1 MAYNNND
8 VYYND
13 WGFECD
19 SNGTVLRTRYN
30 MELEAELR
38 EEEEAAA
45 YAPPR
50 RGGGLSRR
58 APTAQQNRG
67 RHNNY
72 DDDDYADGIQ
82 TVYGGRNQQ
91 QPSRHESSTVSR
103 RNAGQPAKK
112 TVSRFDLDDD
122 EPVRKSG
129 AGKATN
135 RYDDEFV
142 DEKPKKIKGTQ
153 KSLNEEVPHFE
164 FVKPVDGKY
173 HDILLPAGLGQK
185 KIYLPATLLDD
196 DKYVVYYKR
205 EIFEK
210 GKKMNDVDDLASTAF
225 GEDMFKNV
233 NFAPLALD
241 VGAIIN
247 LNINKD
253 DVVTIDRSTDIIDQL
268 LMLINSTTTVALKR
282 EDEIYCSEAFIAS
295 RYFNDTG
302 KNLLLDLVSDES
314 FRFANMPDIMK
325 RLEAI
330 YDRYAKNKNTLN
342 GISKIDKEMTASFNS
357 YVAAYSATDKFYVNS
372 LMKYGA
378 EFYKAVST
386 SPEILDNDLRKN
398 IINGMGAFF
407 GTFISS
413 INQYIKDL
421 NNHSEQELV
430 YPSRELIVISENS
443 NISLEVT
450 EIEGKEN
457 KNLFYEI
464 DRVYTPYMH
473 DMLTR
478 LDKEKTLH
486 SFNRV
491 VFYNYKNIYTIIKC
505 GEGKFTLSNFE
516 KRN

>member
-19 SNGTVLRTRYN
+19 ASGTVLRTRYN

-45 YAPPR
+45 YAPSR

-58 APTAQQNRG
+58 APTVQQNRG

-91 QPSRHESSTVSR
+91 QSSRHEGSAVSR
-103 RNAGQPAKK
+103 RNAGQPARK
-112 TVSRFDLDDD
+112 TASRFDLDDD

-135 RYDDEFV
+135 RYDDEF
-142 DEKPKKIKGTQ
+142 EEEPRKTKGAQ
-153 KSLNEEVPHFE
+153 KSVNEEVPHFE
-164 FVKPVDGKY
+164 FVKPVDGNY
-173 HDILLPAGLGQK
+173 HEILLPAGLGQK

-196 DKYVVYYKR
+196 NKYVVYYKR

-210 GKKMNDVDDLASTAF
+210 GKKMNDIDNLAGAAF
-225 GEDMFKNV
+225 GEDMFQKV
-233 NFAPLALD
+233 NFAPLSLD

-247 LNINKD
+247 LNNNKD
-253 DVVTIDRSTDIIDQL
+253 EIVTIDRSTDVIDQL
-268 LMLINSTTTVALKR
+268 LMLINSTAIIRK
-282 EDEIYCSEAFIAS
+282 EDEIYCSEAFVAS

-314 FRFANMPDIMK
+314 FRFANMQDIMK
-325 RLEAI
+325 RLEEIHA
-330 YDRYAKNKNTLN
+330 RYAKNKNTLN

-378 EFYKAVST
+378 EFYKAVTT
-386 SPEILDNDLRKN
+386 SPEILDSDLRKN

-421 NNHSEQELV
+421 NDHTEQELV
-430 YPSRELIVISENS
+430 YPSKELIVISENS
-443 NISLEVT
+443 SMALEVA

-457 KNLFYEI
+457 KNVFYEI

-486 SFNRV
+486 GFNRV
-491 VFYNYKNIYTIIKC
+491 VFYNYKNIYTIVKC